1 VDNKPEWEE
10 HLSAPPADGF
20 TPQLMRRIAEQS
32 RKRRASGSRA
42 VLPAFRLASLAAGLA
57 IVIAL
62 LVGKEDIVRYFSGA
76 AAGISDAAGH
86 YAPGEGGE
94 LAWWQ
99 KKKAA
104 ALTKEEQTIAG
115 AVVSIMTR
123 DIGTFGRKAGI
134 DAYFDPAALH
144 LKDLLADYDASSPR
158 LTEAYVLDQ
167 TADSEGTSFLIKT
180 VLTTAIPDDPS
191 YEGSFTMHVNRA
203 SGKIDALSVE
213 KAVERTG

>member
-32 RKRRASGSRA
+32 RKRTESGKPA
-42 VLPAFRLASLAAGLA
+42 IPAFRLASLAAGLA
-57 IVIAL
+57 LVIAL
-62 LVGKEDIVRYFSGA
+62 LMGKEDIVRYFSGKS
-76 AAGISDAAGH
+76 AAGISDAGGYFAH
-86 YAPGEGGE
+86 KEGGD

-104 ALTKEEQTIAG
+104 ALTKEEQTLAG

-134 DAYFDPAALH
+134 DAYFDPAMLH

-158 LTEAYVLDQ
+158 LTEAYVLEQ
-167 TADSEGTSFLIKT
+167 TEDSEGTIFKIGT
-180 VLTTAIPDDPS
+180 VLATGIPGDPG
-191 YEGSFTMHVNRA
+191 YEGSFTMHVNRT

-213 KAVERTG
+213 KTVERTG